1 VNTEKEDPMK
11 NNGGWKAMHESLSTE
26 VPENLEKQLKKAL
39 NFFRQ
44 DMREHP
50 YVRRLERNGFSL
62 RRKVAFF
69 FRPWVRPLLLSSMGL
84 AVVVAVGFFILGNNP
99 PTWAQVKERFRSMP
113 FFAASIYIR
122 DVHVVN
128 HPLNPMAEPVLVEL
142 WAGYGNRIRIRSGSK
157 VTFADKGEILNT
169 FDLNTRSETYADAI
183 TYQIINTF
191 GKSGTSALD
200 SLYMA
205 SEPPESELISECL
218 SKKWKST
225 GLVDTTS
232 LVIPDPMISK
242 DVAVFDFDFFYV
254 NSKYARARVWA
265 LRQSRLPI
273 RIVIWCIDEFTGR
286 VSRSPEWDMLFTYS
300 KEQPHG
306 FFDPKA
312 FAAKLKDPSINTE
325 RLLYMFYQYP
335 GGDSLPIDN

>member
-1 VNTEKEDPMK
+1 VNTEKKDRMK

-26 VPENLEKQLKKAL
+26 VPENLGKQLKKAL

-44 DMREHP
+44 DMRDHP
-50 YVRRLERNGFSL
+50 YVRRLEKNEFSL
-62 RRKVAFF
+62 RRKVVFF
-69 FRPWVRPLLLSSMGL
+69 SRPWVRPFLLASMGL
-84 AVVVAVGFFILGNNP
+84 AVVAVVGFFILGNNP

-122 DVHVVN
+122 DVHVADY
-128 HPLNPMAEPVLVEL
+128 PLNPLAEPVLVEL

-169 FDLNTRSETYADAI
+169 FDLITRSEAYADGI
-183 TYQIINTF
+183 TYDLVNTF
-191 GKSGTSALD
+191 GKSDTSALD
-200 SLYMA
+200 SLYRVGK
-205 SEPPESELISECL
+205 PPASELISESM

-232 LVIPDPMISK
+232 LVISDPMISK

-286 VSRSPEWDMLFTYS
+286 LARSPEWDMLFTYS
-300 KEQPHG
+300 KEQPQG
-306 FFDPKA
+306 FFDPEA
-312 FAAKLKDPSINTE
+312 FAAKLKDPSISTE
-325 RLLYMFYQYP
+325 SLLYMFYQYP
-335 GGDSLPIDN
+335 GGDSLPVDK

>member
-1 VNTEKEDPMK
+1 MNTEKEDPMK
-11 NNGGWKAMHESLSTE
+11 NNGGWKAMHESISTE

-44 DMREHP
+44 DMRDHP

-62 RRKVAFF
+62 RRMVFF
-69 FRPWVRPLLLSSMGL
+69 SRPWIRPLLLSSVGL
-84 AVVVAVGFFILGNNP
+84 AVVVIVGFFILGNNP

-113 FFAASIYIR
+113 FFATSIYIR
-122 DVHVVN
+122 DVHVAN
-128 HPLNPMAEPVLVEL
+128 HPLNPLAEPVLVEL

-157 VTFADKGEILNT
+157 LTFADKGEILNT
-169 FDLNTRSETYADAI
+169 FDLKTRTETYADAI

-191 GKSGTSALD
+191 GKSDTSALD
-200 SLYMA
+200 SLYIA
-205 SEPPESELISECL
+205 NKPPEPELISESM

-225 GLVDTTS
+225 GLFDTTS

-265 LRQSRLPI
+265 LRQSRLPV
-273 RIVIWCIDEFTGR
+273 RIVIWCIDEFTGQTAQ
-286 VSRSPEWDMLFTYS
+286 SPEWDMLFTYS
-300 KEQPHG
+300 KQQPQG

-312 FAAKLKDPSINTE
+312 FAAKLKDPSISTE
-325 RLLYMFYQYP
+325 SLLYMFYQYP
-335 GGDSLPIDN
+335 GGDSLPVDK